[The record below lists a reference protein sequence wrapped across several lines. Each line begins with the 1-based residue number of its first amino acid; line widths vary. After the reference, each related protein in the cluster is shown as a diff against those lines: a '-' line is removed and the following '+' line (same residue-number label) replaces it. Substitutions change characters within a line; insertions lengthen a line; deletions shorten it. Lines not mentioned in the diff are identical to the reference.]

1 MPTERFYRLPTEKK
15 RMIRE
20 AAKKEFARVPMD
32 KVSINQIIK
41 EADISRGSFYTYFE
55 DKRDVLN
62 YIFEESKREL
72 YEKAIETLRRS
83 VGDIWQMFDG
93 ILEEILVICKKPE
106 NADFIRNV
114 TERISADEMM
124 RGSSCVGDDPRG
136 EGEEL
141 VRKLYDDCAR
151 EKYRIRDYEQ
161 FLVLFQMA
169 MFSVAMVLKGYYEG
183 EKLEVL
189 KQAYEFRMEILKH
202 GVCI

>member
-1 MPTERFYRLPTEKK
+1 MPTERFYRLPAEKK

-20 AAKKEFARVPMD
+20 AAKKEFARVPME

-72 YEKAIETLRRS
+72 HEMAMETLHQS
-83 VGDIWQMFDG
+83 VGDIWQMFDC
-93 ILEEILVICKKPE
+93 ILEEILTICRKPE

-114 TERISADEMM
+114 TESISADEFM
-124 RGSSCVGDDPRG
+124 RSSNSVEEEDPM
-136 EGEEL
+136 GEEL
-141 VRKLYDDCAR
+141 IRQLYDSCAR
-151 EKYRIRDYEQ
+151 DRYRIGRYED

-183 EKLEVL
+183 KKTDVL
-189 KQAYEFRMEILKH
+189 RREYEFRMEVLKH